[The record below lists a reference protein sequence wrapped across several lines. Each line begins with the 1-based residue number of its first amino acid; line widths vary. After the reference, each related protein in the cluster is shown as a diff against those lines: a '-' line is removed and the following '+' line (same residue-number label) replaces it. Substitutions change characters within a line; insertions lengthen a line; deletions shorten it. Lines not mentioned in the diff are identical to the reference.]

1 MLIVVNSIFDGT
13 DNGIKTVFKES
24 FTGDLVIREK
34 TKDNVSLFGNVS
46 LIDESVLKTEE
57 ISFYEEITNY
67 LSTLDEINDFTPQVS
82 SFSLLEIIKNLKLLY
97 LVLISKIIYQ

>member
-1 MLIVVNSIFDGT
+1 MYYTLKLAFRNIFSRKSSFVIVLFITFAVTLLIVVNSIFDGT

-67 LSTLDEINDFTPQVS
+67 LSDFI
-82 SFSLLEIIKNLKLLY
+82 F
-97 LVLISKIIYQ
+97 